1 MAIFGRQ
8 SGPESG
14 SVPNRGL
21 SPIGVCPQMGSDP
34 DWGRR
39 IAWLVGLWV
48 AGVAALGLV
57 ALLLRLLMRLAGL
70 TS

>member
-1 MAIFGRQ
+1 
-8 SGPESG
+8 
-14 SVPNRGL
+14 
-21 SPIGVCPQMGSDP
+21 MGSDP
-34 DWGRR
+34 NWGRR

-57 ALLLRLLMRLAGL
+57 ALLLRVLMRLAGL